1 MALSRTPDPLL
12 PEDRLINLGY
22 CGCRGRIKYKVFYE
36 IKDGGYINH
45 HLVVVCSYCGTIF
58 LYFGLFHP
66 ITFSDVDDGVINLKK
81 KVGSILHRKFN

>member
-36 IKDGGYINH
+36 IKDGDI
-45 HLVVVCSYCGTIF
+45 
-58 LYFGLFHP
+58 
-66 ITFSDVDDGVINLKK
+66 
-81 KVGSILHRKFN
+81 